1 MIKRRSVLKWSRV
14 LRLQPWWCFCTMF
27 VVASCA
33 NYYQQQSDFNDEFL
47 HGKLPEALSTLQRDE
62 HAAYGKSKFIFYV
75 NNGLLLSVLGKY
87 QESNDFFEKAFLFG
101 EDYHVNYVR
110 EAESYIYNP
119 TVEIYRG
126 EDHEHLMVL
135 YYKAINFLK
144 MGKPDDALVECK
156 RMDIRLQQL
165 SDKYNAPEKY
175 KRDAFLHTLMGIIYQ
190 STKDYNNAFIAYRN
204 AVDIYE
210 SDYAR
215 MFGIT
220 TPLQLKTDL
229 LNTAWWTG
237 FNDEVE
243 LYKTKFNMA
252 DYQPVKP
259 EADLVFFWHD
269 GLCPVKDEWSVNFF
283 IEHQTSNM
291 VVFYNRTLG
300 LGFPFQVDDE
310 RNRSALQSLEVF
322 RVAFPRYLERPLYFS
337 TGTLQVGDR
346 SYTLEPVEDISK
358 IAFYSLRKRMVQEFG
373 KGLLRAALKKA
384 TEHAVK
390 KENETLGAVIGMV
403 NALTEKADTRNWQTL
418 PHSIFYAR
426 VPLKPGQNSVTLTVD
441 GEEGHKSDY
450 NFTYTA
456 TEGQTLFHTFSSLEA
471 LPVAYRN

>member
-1 MIKRRSVLKWSRV
+1 MITRRSVLIWNKL
-14 LRLQPWWCFCTMF
+14 LRLRSWYLSILFFAT
-27 VVASCA
+27 SCA
-33 NYYQQQSDFNDEFL
+33 NYYQQQSDFNNEFQ
-47 HGKLPEALSTLQRDE
+47 HGNLSEALSTLQKDE

-144 MGKPDDALVECK
+144 LGKPEDALVECK

-204 AVDIYE
+204 AVEIYE

-215 MFGIT
+215 MFNIT
-220 TPLQLKTDL
+220 TPQQLKIDL

-237 FNDEVE
+237 FNDDVE
-243 LYKTKFNMA
+243 FYKTKFNMTE
-252 DYQPVKP
+252 YQPSQP
-259 EADLVFFWHD
+259 GSDLIFFWHD
-269 GLCPVKDEWSVNFF
+269 GLCPVKDEWSINFF

-300 LGFPFQVDDE
+300 LGFPFQLDDE
-310 RNRSALQSLEVF
+310 QNRSDLRSIEAF
-322 RVAFPRYLERPLYFS
+322 RVAFPRYLERPLYFNAAS
-337 TGTLQVGDR
+337 LHVGDQ
-346 SYTLEPVEDISK
+346 SYKLEPAEDISK

-418 PHSIFYAR
+418 PHSIYYAR
-426 VPLKPGQNSVTLTVD
+426 IPLKPGQNSVTLTVD

-450 NFTYTA
+450 NFTYSA
-456 TEGQTLFHTFSSLEA
+456 ADGQTLFHTFSSLEA

>member
-1 MIKRRSVLKWSRV
+1 MIRRRAVLMSG
-14 LRLQPWWCFCTMF
+14 RLLNSQLCWAFCLMF
-27 VVASCA
+27 LLTSCA
-33 NYYQQQSDFNDEFL
+33 NYYQQQADFNNEFQ
-47 HGKLPEALSTLQRDE
+47 HGNLPEALSTLQKDE

-75 NNGLLLSVLGKY
+75 NNGLLLSILGKY

-101 EDYHVNYVR
+101 EDYHINYVR
-110 EAESYIYNP
+110 EAESYVYNP

-144 MGKPDDALVECK
+144 MGKPDEALVECK

-165 SDKYNAPEKY
+165 SDKYNSPEKY

-204 AVDIYE
+204 ALDIYE
-210 SDYAR
+210 TDYAK
-215 MFGIT
+215 MFNL
-220 TPLQLKTDL
+220 TPPQQLKTDL

-243 LYKTKFNMA
+243 YYKTKFDMPG
-252 DYQPVKP
+252 YQPSKP
-259 EADLVFFWHD
+259 GTDLVFFWHD
-269 GLCPVKDEWSVNFF
+269 GLCPVKAEWSLNFI
-283 IEHQTSNM
+283 IEHQSSNM
-291 VVFYNRTLG
+291 VVFYNSNVNLA
-300 LGFPFQVDDE
+300 FPFQVDDE
-310 RNRSALQSLEVF
+310 RNRADLRSLEVF
-322 RVAFPRYLERPLYFS
+322 RVAFPRYLERPLYFNA
-337 TGTLQVGDR
+337 GTLRVGDQ
-346 SYTLEPVEDISK
+346 SYTLELAEDVSR

-384 TEHAVK
+384 AEHTVK

-418 PHSIFYAR
+418 PHSIYYAR
-426 VPLKPGQNSVTLTVD
+426 VPLKPGENSVTLTVNG
-441 GEEGHKSDY
+441 GEGGKSDY
-450 NFTYTA
+450 NFTYT
-456 TEGQTLFHTFSSLEA
+456 TVEGQTLFHTFSSLEA
-471 LPVAYRN
+471 LPVTYRN